1 MQGGERHKAAD
12 SDVGNSSSKA
22 ASSSCLRAVVKL
34 QCIPAHVWG
43 GMKAVC
49 CDLQEPKVGMS
60 SMCGCSHIPRRA
72 LLLLGHQGSGDCWL
86 AGQNPRNICIV
97 YRSKVLLSI
106 LPFCL
111 LVLFLVLE
119 NTGIYSSAPQ
129 TKVVAVSVEDFARV
143 Q

>member
-1 MQGGERHKAAD
+1 
-12 SDVGNSSSKA
+12 
-22 ASSSCLRAVVKL
+22 
-34 QCIPAHVWG
+34 
-43 GMKAVC
+43 
-49 CDLQEPKVGMS
+49 
-60 SMCGCSHIPRRA
+60 
-72 LLLLGHQGSGDCWL
+72 
-86 AGQNPRNICIV
+86 
-97 YRSKVLLSI
+97 LSI